1 MTKREFLAVL
11 QRELYTLSQKELR
24 EQLNFYSE
32 MIDDRMDDGLSEEE
46 AVSKIG
52 SISEILSQ
60 IDNEK
65 GITGAAPSEKSEAK
79 LGALGKTLLILGSPL
94 WIALAAAGF
103 AVLAALYA
111 SVWAVWASICAV
123 EVALWAGALV
133 GVLAVL
139 IYAPQGLLISG
150 AFLFGAGLVCLGLSL
165 FLWYGCKWLLISI
178 VKLTVWSFSTVISL
192 FKFRRY

>member
-11 QRELYTLSQKELR
+11 QRELYTLPQKELR

-60 IDNEK
+60 IDNQK
-65 GITGAAPSEKSEAK
+65 GITGVAPSEKSEAK
-79 LGALGKTLLILGSPL
+79 LGALGKTLLIIGSPL
-94 WIALAAAGF
+94 WIALVVAGF

-111 SVWAVWASICAV
+111 SVWAIWASLCAV
-123 EVALWAGALV
+123 EVTLWAGALV
-133 GVLAVL
+133 GVVAFLLYVPQGVL
-139 IYAPQGLLISG
+139 IPA
-150 AFLFGAGLVCLGLSL
+150 AFLFGGGLVCFGLSV
-165 FLWYGCKWLLISI
+165 FLWYGCKWLLVLV